1 MSFDATKNYLQKEI
15 QEELKG
21 ITSETFNKHYR
32 SDKNFPKPIFDT
44 PRKKVWDGRALV
56 YYFDKKSGR

>member
-15 QEELKG
+15 QKELKG
-21 ITSETFNKHYR
+21 ITSETFNKYYH
-32 SDKNFPKPIFDT
+32 SDNKFPKPIFDT

-56 YYFDKKSGR
+56 FYFDKKSGR

>member
-1 MSFDATKNYLQKEI
+1 MSFDVPNNYQQFEI
-15 QEELKG
+15 LKELKG
-21 ITSETFNKHYR
+21 MAPATFRKHFR